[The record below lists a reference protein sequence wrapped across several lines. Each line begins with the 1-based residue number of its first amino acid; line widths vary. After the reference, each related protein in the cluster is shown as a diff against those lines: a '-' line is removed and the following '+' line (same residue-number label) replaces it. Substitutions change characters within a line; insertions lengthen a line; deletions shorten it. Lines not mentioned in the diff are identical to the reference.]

1 MAIEPSSDTLSSSR
15 LLSRARDGVFVI
27 DRDRRIVLFNEAME
41 RLTGYTFEEVADK
54 DCLCYDLLECKDEH
68 GRVLSAALCPAKD
81 LLEGTRDSAR
91 QRLQIRRKGGTYIHV
106 EIVYSRVADSSDSAD
121 YVLGVARD
129 VTDAFGRELDLR
141 REIETL
147 RGRSDQ
153 PAASPDPRQSAAPQQ
168 STGELLLDPLLAHY
182 EREAIMRAMRA
193 ANWQRNKA
201 AQLMGISRSRLYRRM
216 EALGIDPRNLA

>member
-15 LLSRARDGVFVI
+15 LLSCARDGVFVI
-27 DRDRRIVLFNEAME
+27 DRDRRFVLFNEAME
-41 RLTGYTFEEVADK
+41 RLTGYTREDVADTE
-54 DCLCYDLLECKDEH
+54 CLCYDLLKCKDEH
-68 GRVLSAALCPAKD
+68 GRTLSTALCPAKE

-91 QRLQIRRKGGTYIHV
+91 QRLQIRRKDGTFVHI
-106 EIVYSRVADSSDSAD
+106 EIVYSHVADSSNSAE

-141 REIETL
+141 RGIETL
-147 RGRSDQ
+147 RGCIDQ
-153 PAASPDPRQSAAPQQ
+153 PAARPDPQQPVTPQQ
-168 STGELLLDPLLAHY
+168 AAGELLLDPLLAHH
-182 EREAIMRAMRA
+182 EKEAIIRAMRA

-216 EALGIDPRNLA
+216 EALGIDLRNLA